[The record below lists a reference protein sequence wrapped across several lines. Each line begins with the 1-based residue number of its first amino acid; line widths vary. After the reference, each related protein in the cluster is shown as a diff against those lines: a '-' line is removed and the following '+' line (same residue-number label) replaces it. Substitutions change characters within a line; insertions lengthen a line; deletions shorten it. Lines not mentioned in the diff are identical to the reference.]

1 MIYTS
6 VSSSDLADLAVAIRY
21 EDDGKTMLRDLRR
34 GLKAA
39 AKPAE
44 TAAKSSIMSMPST
57 GLRGKGGSMRRAIAK
72 EIKTATTLGKHSAG
86 VKVKVA
92 RKELRG
98 FTNPAKR
105 FNSPK
110 GWRHPVLPFRKVGS
124 GEGATTQA
132 LPRDQWTWV
141 AQHSRKPG
149 WFDDAVRSKRAGYE
163 EAVRKAMNDAADRIA
178 RNT

>member
-6 VSSSDLADLAVAIRY
+6 VSSSDLADLAVAIKY
-21 EDDGKTMLRDLRR
+21 ETDGKAMMRDLRR
-34 GLKAA
+34 NLRVA

-57 GLRGKGGSMRRAIAK
+57 GLRNQGGSMRRAIAK
-72 EIKTATTLGKHSAG
+72 EIKTKTTLGKASAG
-86 VKVKVA
+86 VKISVK

-124 GEGATTQA
+124 GEGATVQA
-132 LPRDQWTWV
+132 LPRSDWNWV
-141 AQHSRKPG
+141 EQRSPKPG
-149 WFDDAVRSKRAGYE
+149 WFDDAVRSKRADYE
-163 EAVRKAMNDAADRIA
+163 AAVRKAMNEAADRIA
-178 RNT
+178 RST